1 MTRRVLLG
9 IVALSAALAGPAGGS
24 ALGIAGAQESCESPR
39 VHVLS
44 EGEAAVSR
52 PALRSPSEYA
62 LSNVYA
68 LNQVATRPQY
78 TYAEAGPQYTGA
90 FEALAPPGS
99 PPPPRATAAYPSE
112 DIPDDDEEVWGG
124 TSTTGVTSNSATAS
138 SSAAEDIGIE
148 GILGLKGGTSFVST
162 VVDCETVTIVAGWT
176 VSDITIAPGLA
187 FEQLGETVTLVV
199 GPDGSAADVDTTAIR
214 SDGVE
219 LPIDGRPLDDVTDPI
234 RENGGP
240 TLEAGEPRTETGDG
254 YAAAT
259 GGGFNFMFLDPEAGQ
274 GAGFRIGSVEATI
287 NVLGEIP
294 PPRSSDGGADDVP
307 ESITVPPAQGPTTVG
322 TDSDSTGTPPAP
334 SEQAT
339 ASIDAQLVRNT
350 TATTLEVGTRNWLPL
365 WALLAATALALVYAG
380 SVAVGRT
387 SYPTLD
393 WIARRSIRSASRFV
407 SLYLRW

>member
-1 MTRRVLLG
+1 MMHRMFLGVVAVL
-9 IVALSAALAGPAGGS
+9 AALTGPTSGLA
-24 ALGIAGAQESCESPR
+24 AAQETCGSPL

-90 FEALAPPGS
+90 FEALAPS
-99 PPPPRATAAYPSE
+99 DTPPPPRAVAAFPSE

-124 TSTTGVTSNSATAS
+124 TSVTGVTSTSATAS
-138 SSAAEDIGIE
+138 SSAANDIGIDE
-148 GILGLKGGTSFVST
+148 LLGMDGGNSFVST
-162 VVDCETVTIVAGWT
+162 VVDCETVTIVAGWS
-176 VSDITIAPGLA
+176 VSDITLAPGLS
-187 FEQLGETVTLVV
+187 FQQLGETVTLVV
-199 GPDGSAADVDTTAIR
+199 GPEGSSADVDTTAIR
-214 SDGVE
+214 SDGLE
-219 LPIDGRPLDDVTDPI
+219 LPLEGRPLDPITDPI

-240 TLEAGEPRTETGDG
+240 TVEAGEPRTETGDG
-254 YAAAT
+254 YAAAS
-259 GGGFNFMFLDPEAGQ
+259 GGGFNFLFLDPEAGQ

-287 NVLGEIP
+287 NVLGQIP
-294 PPRSSDGGADDVP
+294 PPREFDDGDEETPGA
-307 ESITVPPAQGPTTVG
+307 ITVPPAQGPTTVG

-334 SEQAT
+334 SEQAA

-350 TATTLEVGTRNWLPL
+350 TATTLEVGTTNWLPL
-365 WALLAATALALVYAG
+365 WAFVATAALAVVYG
-380 SVAVGRT
+380 GGVAVGRT
-387 SYPTLD
+387 TYPTLD
-393 WIARRSIRSASRFV
+393 WIARRSLRSASRFA